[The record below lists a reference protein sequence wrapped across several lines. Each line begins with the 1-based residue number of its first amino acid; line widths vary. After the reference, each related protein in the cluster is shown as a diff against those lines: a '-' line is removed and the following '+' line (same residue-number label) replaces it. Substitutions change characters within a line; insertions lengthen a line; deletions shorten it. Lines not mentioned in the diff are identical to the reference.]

1 LVFHHQCISWYS
13 LCVMIIKSGEYMSSF
28 MGKNCKHNWKNT
40 QKITWHQP
48 WMDTMLRFLSLLKL
62 IFFSLCRKTFSSPCE
77 VHCRRFIGTIRWSGS
92 FNRLSKSCLDMK
104 DLWIVLIFF
113 TTFMYLS
120 IENLDCMLGL
130 HCGTMSMTLTTER
143 TQKEIHET
151 CKKIKMNV
159 PSCEKRQNLDW
170 Y

>member
-1 LVFHHQCISWYS
+1 
-13 LCVMIIKSGEYMSSF
+13 MIIKSGEYMSSF

-104 DLWIVLIFF
+104 DLWIGLIFF
-113 TTFMYLS
+113 RYFHVS
-120 IENLDCMLGL
+120 EC
-130 HCGTMSMTLTTER
+130 
-143 TQKEIHET
+143 QKPRLYARFALRN
-151 CKKIKMNV
+151 NV
-159 PSCEKRQNLDW
+159 HDVDYRKNTKGNTWDITIMIGSSSRHYNHRIVCISYGKNR
-170 Y
+170 